1 MKSSFAVNGVIKY
14 NTLIDGD
21 KMEKNIREM
30 EERLMANESGF
41 MGLDMKGEFIPIT
54 RDIQLVD
61 DATLK
66 FIDEKILR
74 HFGVSLPILTGD
86 FTKEQYEAFYQKT
99 LEPLIIQVS
108 QAFTDR
114 IFTEA
119 ERDRGNE
126 VQFFTEELIF
136 MNIDQKLE
144 MIRLLGDTGS
154 LYENEKRKAFGLVP
168 LPELSGVRMQSLNY
182 VNSNIADKYQVGDV
196 GGETN
201 E

>member
-1 MKSSFAVNGVIKY
+1 
-14 NTLIDGD
+14 
-21 KMEKNIREM
+21 
-30 EERLMANESGF
+30 
-41 MGLDMKGEFIPIT
+41 
-54 RDIQLVD
+54 
-61 DATLK
+61 
-66 FIDEKILR
+66 
-74 HFGVSLPILTGD
+74 
-86 FTKEQYEAFYQKT
+86 
-99 LEPLIIQVS
+99 
-108 QAFTDR
+108 
-114 IFTEA
+114 
-119 ERDRGNE
+119 
-126 VQFFTEELIF
+126 